1 MEFGPVRLSCI
12 CLSIFVSL
20 RKPLADKENE
30 TARGRFYQYYT
41 SKKLEGLMTSDFRL
55 EDIRMWETSS
65 NLDQDPGLWINALA
79 RKRPDVARVTS

>member
-1 MEFGPVRLSCI
+1 
-12 CLSIFVSL
+12 
-20 RKPLADKENE
+20 
-30 TARGRFYQYYT
+30 
-41 SKKLEGLMTSDFRL
+41 MTSDFRL